1 MTCFR
6 RAGVRAG
13 GLAAVASLL
22 VSLSACGNPF
32 KPSQNANVPFT
43 VTDLVVGDGPQA
55 QPGDLVVVDYKG
67 FLYDGSKPNNQGLLV
82 DTSLNGQPFPF
93 VLGLGQVIQGWDQGI
108 VGMKTGGIRRLI
120 IPPELAY
127 GPYEQYPIPA
137 NATLVFDIQLLQ
149 VTSASDSSTA
159 SN

>member
-1 MTCFR
+1 MTRFR

-13 GLAAVASLL
+13 GLFVLAVLL

-43 VTDLVVGDGPQA
+43 VTDLTVGDGPEA
-55 QPGDLVVVDYKG
+55 QPGYLVTVYYAG
-67 FLYDGSKPNNQGLLV
+67 YLYDGSKPNNQGLLV
-82 DTSLNGQPFPF
+82 DSSLSGQPFSF
-93 VLGLGQVIQGWDQGI
+93 VVGLGQVIAGWDQGV
-108 VGMKTGGIRRLI
+108 VGMKTGGVRRLI

-149 VTSASDSSTA
+149 VVAPDDPKPA